1 MWRSSFR
8 GCAAV
13 LASAILISACTNDS
27 KNSTEPLSPGA
38 SGSLVSPA
46 CPSVTQTA
54 NMINP
59 MFPKGTSRTS
69 AAQQYSTIVSNVN
82 AGRSVQAT
90 ALMFTLL
97 DFTLQQYN
105 AGKLIDGYTLESQ
118 QRVLAFETGLYC
130 TVGLTPTGL
139 VLPGDPTTG
148 GTVDKVVYPNTTTQ
162 NTVTPNGHA
171 GVQFPGG
178 TLLGPVLV
186 TITPLT
192 GDPPLHTNLRQ
203 YGPFSDVKVSP
214 ETNLGGDVSVG
225 ICPSAAVVPP
235 SVYLAHNN
243 SATTIEVLP
252 HGNFIPGLCGV
263 FVPPT
268 SLRQVYDLGRNGDFA
283 SAAKLVG
290 SAVANMLLPT
300 DANAT
305 GGGITGTT
313 RTFSPFGGVDTEVM
327 PYGSSYL
334 YSSGTH
340 DFDAN
345 FGTTDFTTT
354 NWLTANGPF
363 GTGDLN
369 GTVCAIN
376 SDVNF
381 VPNQQWPL
389 GTDLLLLKTFT
400 LTGVTTPLTV
410 TAAIDNDI
418 KIFVNGHALT
428 TFQAISSASTGTYA
442 FDASTG
448 FVTHEDCA
456 NKGSLLFT
464 IPNAF
469 LNSGSPNTIA
479 VRARDRGIVNYV
491 DLQVT
496 VAAPA
501 QP

>member
-1 MWRSSFR
+1 
-8 GCAAV
+8 
-13 LASAILISACTNDS
+13 
-27 KNSTEPLSPGA
+27 
-38 SGSLVSPA
+38 
-46 CPSVTQTA
+46 
-54 NMINP
+54 MINP
-59 MFPKGTSRTS
+59 LFPKGTSRTY
-69 AAQQYSTIVSNVN
+69 AAQTYSTIVSDVKAGQQGN
-82 AGRSVQAT
+82 AL
-90 ALMFTLL
+90 ALMFSLL
-97 DFTLQQYN
+97 DFTLNQYN
-105 AGKLIDGYTLESQ
+105 AGKLIDGYSLEAQ

-148 GTVDKVVYPNTTTQ
+148 GTVDKVVYPSTETQ
-162 NTVTPNGHA
+162 NLVTQNGNA
-171 GVQFPGG
+171 GVQIPGN
-178 TLLGPVLV
+178 TIIGPVLV

-192 GDPPLHTNLRQ
+192 GDPPLHTNLHQ

-214 ETNLGGDVSVG
+214 ETNLNGDVSVG
-225 ICPSAAVVPP
+225 ICPSATVVPP

-252 HGNFIPGLCGV
+252 RGNFISGLCGIT
-263 FVPPT
+263 VPPT
-268 SLRQVYDLGRNGDFA
+268 GLRQVYDLGRNGDFA
-283 SAAKLVG
+283 SAVKLVG

-305 GGGITGTT
+305 GGGITGKTK
-313 RTFSPFGGVDTEVM
+313 TFSPFGGVDTEVM

-354 NWLTANGPF
+354 NWHTASGPF
-363 GTGDLN
+363 GTGDVV
-369 GTVCAIN
+369 GTSCPIN

-381 VPNQQWPL
+381 VPNKKWPL
-389 GTDLLLLKTFT
+389 DTDLLLLNTFT
-400 LTGVTTPLTV
+400 LSGVTTPLTV

-428 TFQAISSASTGTYA
+428 TFQAVGSDAGSYA
-442 FDASTG
+442 LDASTG
-448 FVTHEDCA
+448 FVTHEGCA

-496 VAAPA
+496 VPVAAPA